1 MGYGSCLI
9 ASTVARRALGS
20 ASDFFP
26 QFAALSA
33 LPSAP
38 SRFPIFKHVEK
49 WIFFQLQVTRAEAKG
64 KSSKRKRK
72 VEAPKESVRE
82 KKRSEKERRA
92 QLDLIHTESQRLLRE
107 TRSASFRLIVQPVC
121 KPISSVLEKIRLRKL
136 EVLKNSN
143 TTAKNDDDNAAAS
156 EPVSDY
162 VVHVDVP

>member
-38 SRFPIFKHVEK
+38 S
-49 WIFFQLQVTRAEAKG
+49 RAEAKG

>member
-1 MGYGSCLI
+1 MLRNGS
-9 ASTVARRALGS
+9 SFS
-20 ASDFFP
+20 YKSP
-26 QFAALSA
+26 
-33 LPSAP
+33 
-38 SRFPIFKHVEK
+38 
-49 WIFFQLQVTRAEAKG
+49 EAKG